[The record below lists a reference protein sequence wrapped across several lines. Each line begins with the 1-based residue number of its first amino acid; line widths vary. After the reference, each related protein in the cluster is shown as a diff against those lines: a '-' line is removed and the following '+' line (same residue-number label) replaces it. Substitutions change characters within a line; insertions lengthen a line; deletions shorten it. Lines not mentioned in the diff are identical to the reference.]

1 MTKSKN
7 MKQIIVIIAL
17 SFILVP
23 ALGQSIVRRTAL
35 LSRAIPMTKMK
46 GTYRGAIGMVAANER
61 KTVRDGVTRTVLPYD
76 GSALGTK
83 QETGTPNKSTTD
95 NVVCAT
101 QNVTLSAGFNE
112 LNLLDPTAVEIWP
125 GRLIKISSIDD
136 GSYANF
142 SGFDARKDMSI
153 ALMAAG
159 TSTAN
164 ITRNVPAAG
173 QGITQGTVG
182 NAINSLKNNFGRN
195 DFGSDSWAYDLFQYS
210 SSSQFLLEAGAG
222 VSAVPINLDI
232 RANSSVNTSVKKN
245 KIVLRFIRE
254 AYDIKVDSPLDDLV
268 TAASLS
274 DDAGVVANVTYGQFA
289 IVEIES
295 DSSFASMEAAL
306 NFSIT
311 PDPSATIS
319 GNLRTRLQ
327 NTVQSFSIKAIL
339 KGIGGNEEIRAIPT
353 INDLKNMLSGAAPFS
368 ATTPVVPVSF
378 IVKSVKTGETMMLK
392 SGMSYNRRECTVIP
406 EGENI
411 ALSIKL
417 VALTAPKVGDGLSDD
432 EDIYGNIAM
441 GTVIPGRNTSF
452 NTVWEK
458 SESRNVK
465 VKKSILPS
473 ETGAYNMNGDAETI
487 EIRLPSSA
495 SDLQRQKLAVRVRL
509 RDEEMIDV
517 RYGERTLEIPFSD
530 LLRSISA
537 DSNSSID
544 NYDNGGR
551 AFFVEVVEV
560 GSTNKIRVWF
570 KAQKVVL

>member
-1 MTKSKN
+1 
-7 MKQIIVIIAL
+7 
-17 SFILVP
+17 
-23 ALGQSIVRRTAL
+23 
-35 LSRAIPMTKMK
+35 
-46 GTYRGAIGMVAANER
+46 
-61 KTVRDGVTRTVLPYD
+61 
-76 GSALGTK
+76 
-83 QETGTPNKSTTD
+83 
-95 NVVCAT
+95 
-101 QNVTLSAGFNE
+101 
-112 LNLLDPTAVEIWP
+112 
-125 GRLIKISSIDD
+125 
-136 GSYANF
+136 
-142 SGFDARKDMSI
+142 
-153 ALMAAG
+153 MAAG

-392 SGMSYNRRECTVIP
+392 SGMSYNKRECTVIP

>member
-1 MTKSKN
+1 
-7 MKQIIVIIAL
+7 
-17 SFILVP
+17 
-23 ALGQSIVRRTAL
+23 
-35 LSRAIPMTKMK
+35 RAIPASKMK
-46 GTYRGAIGMVAANER
+46 GTYQRGTAGASIPADR

-76 GSALGTK
+76 GSALGAK
-83 QETGTPNKSTTD
+83 QVSGATSKSTGD
-95 NVVCAT
+95 QVICAT
-101 QNVTLSAGFNE
+101 QNVTLTAGFNE

-125 GRLIKISSIDD
+125 GRLIRISSIDD
-136 GSYANF
+136 GSYAGF
-142 SGFDARKDMSI
+142 TGFDARNDMTI
-153 ALMAAG
+153 ALIAAG
-159 TSTAN
+159 TSRGN
-164 ITRNVPAAG
+164 VTRAIPAAG
-173 QGITQGTVG
+173 QGITQGTVV
-182 NAINSLKNNFGRN
+182 NAINGLKNNFGQN
-195 DFGSDSWAYDLFQYS
+195 DFGSDSWAYDLFQFS
-210 SSSQFLLEAGAG
+210 SSTQFLLEAGAG

-232 RANSSVNTSVKKN
+232 RANSSINTSVKKN

-268 TAASLS
+268 TGAAIS

-339 KGIGGNEEIRAIPT
+339 KGIGGNEEIRTVPS
-353 INDLKNMLSGAAPFS
+353 INDLKSMLSGATAFS

-378 IVKSVKTGETMMLK
+378 VVKSVKTGETMMLK
-392 SGMSYNRRECTVIP
+392 SGMSYNKRECTSIP
-406 EGENI
+406 DGENI

-417 VALTAPKVGDGLSDD
+417 VALTAPKVSDGFSDD
-432 EDIYGNIAM
+432 EDIYGTIAM
-441 GTVIPGRNTSF
+441 ATVVPGQNPSF

-458 SESRNVK
+458 SVTNNVK

-473 ETGAYNMNGDAETI
+473 EAGAYNMNGDAETI
-487 EIRLPSSA
+487 EIRLPSAA
-495 SDLQRQKLAVRVRL
+495 SDLQRQRLAVRVRL

-517 RYGERTLEIPFSD
+517 RYGERTLEIPYSD
-530 LLRSISA
+530 LLRSLSS